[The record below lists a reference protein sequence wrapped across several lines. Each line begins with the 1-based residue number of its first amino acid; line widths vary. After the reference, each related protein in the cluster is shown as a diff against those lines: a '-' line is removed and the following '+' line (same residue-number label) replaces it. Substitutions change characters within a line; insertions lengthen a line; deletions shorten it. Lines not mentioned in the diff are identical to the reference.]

1 MRQALALKKPKKF
14 KPASALFVEYST
26 FHLKSLPH
34 ILQQVFLPHP
44 SPPLAKGRELNS
56 PQVRLLV
63 QIPDFSKDTVGEL
76 TDGSDP
82 SLTPPLRGEG
92 LSGSPFR
99 EKKASSSAISPC
111 RGEREGWEGGW
122 GVRFPNSPAVS
133 SKKSGISSRLG
144 TLPDDAATATRRSYS
159 F

>member
-1 MRQALALKKPKKF
+1 MRQVLALKKPRNS
-14 KPASALFVEYST
+14 KPASALFVEYNT
-26 FHLKSLPH
+26 FQLKRLPE

-44 SPPLAKGRELNS
+44 SPPLSKGRELNS

-92 LSGSPFR
+92 LSGSPFPTR
-99 EKKASSSAISPC
+99 
-111 RGEREGWEGGW
+111 EGGW

-144 TLPDDAATATRRSYS
+144 TLPDDAFTATRHSCTL
-159 F
+159 

>member
-82 SLTPPLRGEG
+82 TPTPPLRGYA
-92 LSGSPFR
+92 LPTSFLT
-99 EKKASSSAISPC
+99 
-111 RGEREGWEGGW
+111 GERSLINSLRVEVESV
-122 GVRFPNSPAVS
+122 GV
-133 SKKSGISSRLG
+133 SGVIAR
-144 TLPDDAATATRRSYS
+144 
-159 F
+159 

>member
-14 KPASALFVEYST
+14 KPASALFVEYSP
-26 FHLKSLPH
+26 FQLKSLPT

-44 SPPLAKGRELNS
+44 SPPLSKGRELNS

-82 SLTPPLRGEG
+82 SPTPLLLGEG
-92 LSGSPFR
+92 LSGSPFPTR
-99 EKKASSSAISPC
+99 
-111 RGEREGWEGGW
+111 EGGW

-144 TLPDDAATATRRSYS
+144 TLPDDAFTATRHSCTL
-159 F
+159 